1 MLLVH
6 ELLLRGERE
15 PVLNWLRGA
24 VARVV
29 ERELTAEPGVLK
41 RGSGRVQKGREQTRR
56 SGGELGARVLEVSL
70 QLHPSVLKPGLHLW
84 REKLNRV
91 RNYKSRLEARS
102 KMHHQASR
110 HKPHKVH
117 TALLFI
123 YLSFREAKLL
133 GDLPPLRGAQVL
145 VPAEGVLQPVDLLRR
160 ELGPHPAV
168 EAGLPLAVLP
178 LLALRARRVATA
190 ICCGENRP

>member
-1 MLLVH
+1 ML
-6 ELLLRGERE
+6 E
-15 PVLNWLRGA
+15 
-24 VARVV
+24 
-29 ERELTAEPGVLK
+29 
-41 RGSGRVQKGREQTRR
+41 
-56 SGGELGARVLEVSL
+56 
-70 QLHPSVLKPGLHLW
+70 
-84 REKLNRV
+84 
-91 RNYKSRLEARS
+91 NYKSRLEARS
-102 KMHHQASR
+102 KIHNQASR
-110 HKPHKVH
+110 HKPHRS
-117 TALLFI
+117 TALLVI

-190 ICCGENRP
+190 IC